1 MKTSGTDYPEPIFAG
16 ENKMRT
22 RLAGF
27 VFVLVFIMAMTY
39 SGFMVWAQETTG
51 QTAEQSV
58 RCDPNPPTPTTR
70 PPHTGGGGGLPVPTH
85 TPTATPYLHAYS
97 YGDSDSYPDADT
109 RYKAKSVCQL
119 DSSSVS

>member
-1 MKTSGTDYPEPIFAG
+1 MKTSGIDYPEPIFAG

-51 QTAEQSV
+51 QTAAAAAQHPHQQAAV
-58 RCDPNPPTPTTR
+58 VVAAVAAAQHRPLPP
-70 PPHTGGGGGLPVPTH
+70 
-85 TPTATPYLHAYS
+85 
-97 YGDSDSYPDADT
+97 
-109 RYKAKSVCQL
+109 Q
-119 DSSSVS
+119 

>member
-1 MKTSGTDYPEPIFAG
+1 MKTSGIDYPEPIFAG

-51 QTAEQSV
+51 QTAELPA
-58 RCDPNPPTPTTR
+58 RPWWHCDYHVEFPHEDGPNRKGETT
-70 PPHTGGGGGLPVPTH
+70 
-85 TPTATPYLHAYS
+85 
-97 YGDSDSYPDADT
+97 
-109 RYKAKSVCQL
+109 
-119 DSSSVS
+119 